1 MNTTYVMDTI
11 DTHFDSYFF
20 SILFLYI
27 ALSAI
32 RVLPHPDLNE

>member
-11 DTHFDSYFF
+11 NTDYDSSFY

-32 RVLPHPDLNE
+32 RLLPHPDLNE